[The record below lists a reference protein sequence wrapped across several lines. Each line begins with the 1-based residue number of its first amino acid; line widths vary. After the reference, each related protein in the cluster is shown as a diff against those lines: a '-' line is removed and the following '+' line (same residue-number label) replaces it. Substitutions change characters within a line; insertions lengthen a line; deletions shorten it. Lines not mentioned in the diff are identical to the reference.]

1 MHLSTRIILILLTL
15 FVDVLSFQARDK
27 GGVLDNIP
35 DSSTRVDGYDS
46 PTLVRSR
53 MASMPLHDIE
63 GLWEFAGEG
72 SMMAIERVPGTDG
85 ATSLYRA
92 IVVKSADISLR
103 EGTVMGYLTPTSKRG
118 VYDARIYSSRTDD
131 HTRLTGPSHNTI
143 TLSEDGSRITFKA
156 YGRKLRFNWWRL
168 LLPYMYRTLFTPQ
181 ERPSG
186 DIEGCIRVYPTPVV
200 PLNPRYL

>member
-1 MHLSTRIILILLTL
+1 MHLSTRITLISLTL
-15 FVDVLSFQARDK
+15 FVNALALQARGK

-35 DSSTRVDGYDS
+35 DSSTLVEGYDS
-46 PTLVRSR
+46 PTLVKSR
-53 MASMPLHDIE
+53 MATMPLHDIE

-72 SMMAIERVPGTDG
+72 SMMAIERVSGTDG
-85 ATSLYRA
+85 ASALYRA
-92 IVVKSADISLR
+92 IVVKRADISLR

-131 HTRLTGPSHNTI
+131 HTRLTGPSRNTI
-143 TLSEDGSRITFKA
+143 TLADDGSRISFKP

-168 LLPYMYRTLFTPQ
+168 LLPYMYRSLITPQ
-181 ERPSG
+181 ERPAG
-186 DIEGCIRVYPTPVV
+186 DIEGCVRVYPTPAV